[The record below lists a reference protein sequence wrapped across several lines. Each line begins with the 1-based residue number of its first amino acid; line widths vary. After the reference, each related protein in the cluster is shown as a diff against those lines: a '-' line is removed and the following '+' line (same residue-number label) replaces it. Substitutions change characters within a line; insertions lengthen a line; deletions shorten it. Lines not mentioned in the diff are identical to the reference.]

1 MFQTHMKRPNSMRLK
16 PNVKIILLQ
25 VRCLGYYLIE
35 VSCAAKRLGY
45 VAFEPTFVFQNEHKY
60 QYF

>member
-1 MFQTHMKRPNSMRLK
+1 MFQIHMKRPNSMRLK

-25 VRCLGYYLIE
+25 VRCLGYYQIE

-45 VAFEPTFVFQNEHKY
+45 VAFETNSCFSKWT
-60 QYF
+60 